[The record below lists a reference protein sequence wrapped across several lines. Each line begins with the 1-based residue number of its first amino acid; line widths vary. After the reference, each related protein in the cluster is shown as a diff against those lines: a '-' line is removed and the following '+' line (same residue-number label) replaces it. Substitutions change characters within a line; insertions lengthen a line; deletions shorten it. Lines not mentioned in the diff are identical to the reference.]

1 MKRIILVIIVL
12 STFKTLY
19 AQNDGVNWRDSIAV
33 LLMNYMSCETW
44 ESASQYVMEPE
55 KVKVLM
61 EKQYQNTGF
70 ESRYRSVDEIKHDMV
85 TSKIKGNYHVIYRCV
100 YPENKDTYYIV
111 KTVDGYKIDWE
122 ATVGWSSA
130 TPNGISNAP
139 NKDFEIRTN
148 LLLREPIKS
157 NDNWR
162 MYDFLYVKKN
172 SPIDK
177 QLFKILSDGKRK
189 GMVIKVKYV
198 TTDATDYDTSNPCN
212 YSMNRTNPYF
222 TITEVV
228 SANLSK
234 Y

>member
-130 TPNGISNAP
+130 TLDGISNAP
-139 NKDFEIRTN
+139 NKDFEIRIN
-148 LLLREPIKS
+148 LFLREAIKS

-162 MYDFLYVKKN
+162 EYGSLYVKKN

-177 QLFKILSDGKRK
+177 QLFKMLSDGKPK
-189 GMVIKVKYV
+189 VMVIKVQYV
-198 TTDATDYDTSNPCN
+198 TTDATDYDTSNPRN
-212 YSMNRTNPYF
+212 YGMYRTNPYF

-228 SANLSK
+228 SAISSK